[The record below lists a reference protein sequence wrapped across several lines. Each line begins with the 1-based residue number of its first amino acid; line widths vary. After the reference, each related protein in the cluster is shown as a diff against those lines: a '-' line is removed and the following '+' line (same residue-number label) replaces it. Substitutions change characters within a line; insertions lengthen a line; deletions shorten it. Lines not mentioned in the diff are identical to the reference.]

1 MPRLTSEHASAR
13 DLTTSVLLPMRKRL
27 RRFPL
32 LQSMTDLLDLRIASV
47 SVEAQVTKKGNLQQ
61 I

>member
-1 MPRLTSEHASAR
+1 
-13 DLTTSVLLPMRKRL
+13 MRKRL